1 MNSAPNDVLKLSK
14 SLESHVFTNYK
25 RKVDQQYKRRI
36 QSLYLNLK
44 DKKNPGLRARVISGE
59 ISTERLATMEAKDM
73 ASEER
78 KAEDAKIQQ
87 ENLRKSMV
95 SKPQRSVSDQLTCGK
110 CGQKK
115 VTYTQAQTRS
125 ADEPMT
131 TFCACENC
139 GHLWKVISLTCPL
152 HQYPLLTVYTVL
164 INEIRSSTAN
174 HVHNVSWIQSGLR
187 NCTYLGSYSWRLRR

>member
-1 MNSAPNDVLKLSK
+1 MSLLLNPYPSAPSDILELAK
-14 SLESHVFTNYK
+14 SLENAVFTNYK
-25 RKVDQQYKRRI
+25 RKTDQQYKRRI

-44 DKKNPGLRARVISGE
+44 DKKNPGLRRRVISGE
-59 ISTERLATMEAKDM
+59 ISTARLATMEPSEM

-78 KAEDAKIQQ
+78 KAEDAKIQE

-139 GHLWKVISLTCPL
+139 GHLWKVHSTFLPL
-152 HQYPLLTVYTVL
+152 
-164 INEIRSSTAN
+164 RSNPS
-174 HVHNVSWIQSGLR
+174 
-187 NCTYLGSYSWRLRR
+187 